1 MKGVYQINL
10 VHLFYIIVTSI
21 LRGRFLSS
29 SSGQIFAS
37 KNLNWS
43 ELNES
48 PPLLAIIQLQ
58 RLESPA
64 IPLSRSK
71 QKSASRSRVPMSCDS
86 KRAASAFKLAL
97 LIQIVL
103 LVLRSCVLLGG
114 LLVLVLLHECVHFRI
129 GVLRRGNERR
139 VRLVNRKLVSLLFR
153 REGLRVLVRIPF
165 EYLLLLHLER
175 R

>member
-10 VHLFYIIVTSI
+10 VHLLYYCYFHSEGTLPIQ
-21 LRGRFLSS
+21 F
-29 SSGQIFAS
+29 QWPIFAS

-64 IPLSRSK
+64 ISLSLEA
-71 QKSASRSRVPMSCDS
+71 KSASRSRVLMSCDS
-86 KRAASAFKLAL
+86 ERAASAFKLAS

-129 GVLRRGNERR
+129 GGLRRGNERR
-139 VRLVNRKLVSLLFR
+139 VRLVDRKPVSLLFR